1 MAGAYESLGMGLHG
15 VSECRCADHAADA
28 TEPFKLPRRSGGNAY
43 NRLARGHPC
52 RPVHRHGG
60 FTGLWTAILA
70 KQMRPDLDRTQ
81 LESRLAFQPFGGHD
95 SALIGRLFLGD
106 SKRNTRVSSFL
117 ALHSSSCRFISGTS
131 TS

>member
-1 MAGAYESLGMGLHG
+1 MLTTLLMRLSLLNSRGAVEATPTTALLEDTRAGLCIVMAALQ
-15 VSECRCADHAADA
+15 
-28 TEPFKLPRRSGGNAY
+28 
-43 NRLARGHPC
+43 
-52 RPVHRHGG
+52 
-60 FTGLWTAILA
+60 GLWTAILA

-106 SKRNTRVSSFL
+106 SKRKTRVSSFL